1 VCATFPRF
9 GSALNLNIHF
19 HMLFLDGVCNSANFV
34 SLWVAALL
42 VALSK
47 VPSGSTQR
55 DSRPAHFVS
64 SFRFV
69 LSWSDPNKI
78 AGFDLVLPRD

>member
-1 VCATFPRF
+1 VVNGYLTAAF
-9 GSALNLNIHF
+9 IHADF
-19 HMLFLDGVCNSANFV
+19 SNSAKFV